1 MQRQRVDQTFVD
13 VGTYLVD
20 SINSGYTIKELLSS
34 NSITMDDSDTQTTA
48 TPDGVD
54 FSQTDSSRVGISTFD
69 QHRYS
74 TLFDS
79 ATNSADSA
87 NYPF

>member
-1 MQRQRVDQTFVD
+1 
-13 VGTYLVD
+13 
-20 SINSGYTIKELLSS
+20 
-34 NSITMDDSDTQTTA
+34 MDDSDTQTTA